1 MFSPSSRKKLGF
13 TLVELVAV
21 TSIVAVGMSVS
32 LPGIQK
38 VRNQARLTACK
49 NNLKQLGLAMH
60 NYHDT
65 VNALPPGWVIKS
77 TKAEAGPGLGWGT
90 MILPY
95 MDQVA
100 IYNQINFSEPP
111 KVDKLTQTS
120 IPGYLCPEDT
130 AAALN
135 SVRGK
140 YATSNYSGSSGD
152 QLLPGSV
159 DLPDPGTDAAKK
171 LSTGLFFHN
180 SCVRFRDIT
189 DGLSNTFMLGE
200 KSVSSAAGIWMGVR
214 SNQNAGD
221 SVTDC
226 NHRSKLNAVI
236 HSFSSQHGG
245 GAHFLL
251 GDGSVRFI
259 ADTIESKESTDKPNG
274 TYQKLANKNDGQIL
288 GEF

>member
-1 MFSPSSRKKLGF
+1 MFTRSRQKLGF
-13 TLVELVAV
+13 TLVELVTV
-21 TSIVAVGMSVS
+21 RGLVSVGLSVS

-38 VRNQARLTACK
+38 ARNQARLTACK

-65 VNALPPGWVIKS
+65 MNTLPPGWVIKE
-77 TKAEAGPGLGWGT
+77 TKAEAGPGFGWGT

-95 MDQVA
+95 MDQA
-100 IYNQINFSEPP
+100 ALYNQAKFSTPP
-111 KVDKLTQTS
+111 ALDKLTQTS
-120 IPGYLCPEDT
+120 IPTYLCPEDT

-140 YATSNYSGSSGD
+140 FATSNYSGNSGD
-152 QLLPGSV
+152 QLLPGSI

-171 LSTGLFFHN
+171 LSTGIFFHN
-180 SCVRFRDIT
+180 SRVGFRDIT
-189 DGLSNTFMLGE
+189 DGLSNTIMVGE
-200 KSVSSAAGIWMGVR
+200 KSVSSAAGIWVGVR

-236 HSFSSQHGG
+236 HSFSSLHEG
-245 GAHFLL
+245 GANFLL
-251 GDGSVRFI
+251 CDGSVRFV
-259 ADTIESKESTDKPNG
+259 TNTVESKESADKPEG
-274 TYQKLANKNDGQIL
+274 VYQKLAHKSDGEVISN
-288 GEF
+288 F